1 MIISETVLFH
11 VGDRVCIY
19 RESFYGTVESAVV
32 VDAPADHS
40 LRLEFPD
47 GHRNHLRNGHIEL
60 LAPAGR

>member
-1 MIISETVLFH
+1 MLFH
-11 VGDRVCIY
+11 VGDRVRIY